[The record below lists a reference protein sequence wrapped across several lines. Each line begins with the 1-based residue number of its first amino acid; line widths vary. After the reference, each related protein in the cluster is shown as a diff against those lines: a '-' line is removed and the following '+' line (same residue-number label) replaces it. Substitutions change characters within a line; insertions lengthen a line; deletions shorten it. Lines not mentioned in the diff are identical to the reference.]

1 MDYETG
7 RRSDCKQEWWNK
19 IPLYPHIQTHAQVG
33 IQAENTKKGTCEYR
47 IQRRE
52 RTF

>member
-19 IPLYPHIQTHAQVG
+19 IPLYPHLQTHAQVG
-33 IQAENTKKGTCEYR
+33 IQTEGTKTGTCKHSNK
-47 IQRRE
+47 RRE
-52 RTF
+52 GTF